1 MLSAVCA
8 EAGTMEQTSSG
19 TLRWRRGLLSLC
31 AIGFIFL
38 AFDIFQGYMWAGS
51 GGIYTTTTSVPFH
64 DLVTFVVPGGPVAK
78 AGIKAG
84 DVADLRTAS
93 PTDRWRYRYT
103 WLPDRSY
110 TYVLLRGATQQ
121 RITLRPKRTPVDLSS
136 WSWFVG
142 AVGALIFATIIAWR
156 RPWLVEA
163 RLLCLLLIATVIA
176 TCLSADNW
184 VTPSGALD
192 FGAVMVGQAIADLA
206 VLVIVAYT
214 LLFGHP
220 LSTLRKAIAG
230 LAFLILGFDLLYNLA
245 AYAGTWSGAFDLTG
259 GPIGA
264 SALLNVWEP
273 LAVSALPFLAVATA
287 VAAARGRE
295 RSLLLW
301 TTATLSLA
309 YLFGGVSAIRNIPA
323 LASNQALVHVVGY
336 IANGLQFLT
345 PFAIGYALLN
355 PRLLNIGF
363 VLNRAAAELRTR
375 LAQAQLENL
384 TLQLHP
390 HFLFNT
396 LNAISAVMYED
407 VAKADAMIAQLSD
420 FLRLVLDSS
429 GVQEVP
435 LQRELTVERMYVAI
449 MKTRLESR
457 LNLSFDVDPA
467 LRDAAVPFMLLQPLL
482 ENSIKHGLAP
492 DCNALDIAITARRD
506 GTATVIAIR
515 DNGVGL
521 RGDRSAER
529 HGLANVRSR
538 LTHMYGDAAAFAIAP
553 ASDGG
558 TEATLRIPFAS
569 IATAAS

>member
-1 MLSAVCA
+1 
-8 EAGTMEQTSSG
+8 MEQTSSG
-19 TLRWRRGLLSLC
+19 TLRWQRGLLSLC
-31 AIGFIFL
+31 AIGFIFW
-38 AFDIFQGYMWAGS
+38 AFNIFQVYMWAGV
-51 GGIYTTTTSVPFH
+51 GGIYITTTAVPFH
-64 DLVTFVVPGGPVAK
+64 DLVTIVVPGGPSAK
-78 AGIKAG
+78 AGIRAD

-93 PTDRWRYRYT
+93 TTDRWRFRYT
-103 WLPDRSY
+103 WLANRSY
-110 TYVLLRGATQQ
+110 TYALLRGATHQ
-121 RITLRPKRTPVDLSS
+121 RITVRPKHWPVNLSS
-136 WSWFVG
+136 WSWY
-142 AVGALIFATIIAWR
+142 VGALGAVIFATIIAWR

-163 RLLCLLLIATVIA
+163 RVLCILLIANVIA
-176 TCLSADNW
+176 TCLSSNNW

-192 FGAVMVGQAIADLA
+192 LGAVMAGQAIADLA
-206 VLVIVAYT
+206 VLVLVAYT
-214 LLFGHP
+214 LLFGRP
-220 LSTLRKAIAG
+220 LSTLRKAIAAF
-230 LAFLILGFDLLYNLA
+230 AFLVLGFDLLYNLA
-245 AYAGTWSGAFDLTG
+245 AYAGTWSGAFDLVS
-259 GPIGA
+259 GPIGT
-264 SALLNVWEP
+264 SALLSVWEP
-273 LAVSALPFLAVATA
+273 LALYSLPLLAIATA

-295 RSLLLW
+295 RSLLVL
-301 TTATLSLA
+301 TTATLFLV
-309 YLFGGVSAIRNIPA
+309 YLMNVVAVIAGNIPA
-323 LASNQALVHVVGY
+323 LASNLTLTRVLRYV
-336 IANGLQFLT
+336 INGAEFLT
-345 PFAIGYALLN
+345 PFAIGYALLS

-384 TLQLHP
+384 RLQLHP

-407 VAKADAMIAQLSD
+407 VAKADAMITQLSD

-435 LQRELTVERMYVAI
+435 LQRELTVERMYVGI

-506 GTATVIAIR
+506 GTATVIAIH

-521 RGDRSAER
+521 RGNGTAER

-569 IATAAS
+569 IATAPS

>member
-1 MLSAVCA
+1 MW
-8 EAGTMEQTSSG
+8 G
-19 TLRWRRGLLSLC
+19 GL
-31 AIGFIFL
+31 
-38 AFDIFQGYMWAGS
+38 
-51 GGIYTTTTSVPFH
+51 GGIYIASTAVPFH
-64 DLVTFVVPGGPVAK
+64 DLVTFVVPGGPAAK

-93 PTDRWRYRYT
+93 PTDRWRFRYT

-110 TYVLLRGATQQ
+110 TYVFLRGAAHQ
-121 RITLRPKRTPVDLSS
+121 RITLRPKRGAQDLSAWS
-136 WSWFVG
+136 WSVG
-142 AVGALIFATIIAWR
+142 ALGALIFATIIAWR

-163 RLLCLLLIATVIA
+163 RVLCILLITTVFATF
-176 TCLSADNW
+176 LSSGNW

-206 VLVIVAYT
+206 VLLLVTYT

-220 LSTLRKAIAG
+220 LSTLRKAIAA

-245 AYAGTWSGAFDLTG
+245 AYAGTWSGAFDLAGGAIGTG
-259 GPIGA
+259 
-264 SALLNVWEP
+264 ALLKVWEP
-273 LAVSALPFLAVATA
+273 LAVSALPLLAIATA

-301 TTATLSLA
+301 TTATLTLA
-309 YLFGGVSAIRNIPA
+309 YLFGGVYAIAENIPA
-323 LASNQALVHVVGY
+323 LASNPALVNVLRY
-336 IANGLQFLT
+336 IGNGLQFLT

-363 VLNRAAAELRTR
+363 VLNRAAAELHRR

-384 TLQLHP
+384 KLQLHP
-390 HFLFNT
+390 HFLFNA

-521 RGDRSAER
+521 RGNGTAEH
-529 HGLANVRSR
+529 HGLVNVRSR
-538 LTHMYGDAAAFAIAP
+538 LTHMYGDAAAFGIAP

-569 IATAAS
+569 IATAS